1 MSLKR
6 KMIPIGVEN
15 FEKLRR
21 NDMYYVDKTE
31 MISDLIMNHGDA
43 NLFTRPRRFG
53 KTLTMD
59 MLKTFFEIGQD
70 ASLFDGLTISSHS
83 DICEKYQNKYPVVF
97 ISLKGATGST
107 YEKANSMIK
116 QLVAEEYQRHSYLA
130 DSDILDS
137 IEKDQFNRIRS
148 ISLNEGDLENSLRTL
163 TRLLCKHHNQKVIL
177 LIDEYDVPLDKSFLN
192 GYYDDMVSFIRIFVG
207 EALKTND
214 NTEFASVTGCLRISK
229 ESIFTGVN
237 NFKVFSIND
246 TRFSDYFGFTN
257 DEVREM
263 LSYYGIIDKY
273 ETTKAWYDG
282 YLFGKTEIYCPW
294 DVLNHCDTVVNTDDI
309 EPQAYWINSS
319 GNDIIRKFI
328 EMANSTTKS
337 ELELLIAGNTVVKTI
352 KQELTY
358 ADLYSSIENMWS
370 ILYMTGYLTKRS
382 IPERKQFELAIPNL
396 EIREIF
402 EEQIYEW
409 FKDFSRK
416 DSSTLNAFCQTF
428 ADGNAEEAQKQFTAF
443 LRKTISIRDTYVKAA
458 KKENFY
464 HGFVAGLVSGFN
476 GYVVVSNRE
485 SGNGRFDLVVKQ
497 RSKWHYAAILEFKIV
512 DKFNQMLKACDEAL
526 QQIED
531 KDYEASLRDEQY
543 ENIAKLGICF
553 CQKRCRVKSGGIDRF
568 EY

>member
-6 KMIPIGVEN
+6 KMLPIGVEN

-53 KTLTMD
+53 KTLTMN

-192 GYYDDMVSFIRIFVG
+192 GYYDDMVSFIRIFLG

-214 NTEFASVTGCLRISK
+214 NTEFAVVTGCLRISK

-237 NFKVFSIND
+237 NFKVFSVND

-257 DEVREM
+257 DEVKEM

-337 ELELLIAGNTVVKTI
+337 ELELLIAGNTVIKTI

-464 HGFVAGLVSGFN
+464 HGILLGLLSYRDDWIVK
-476 GYVVVSNRE
+476 SNVE
-485 SGNGRFDLVVKQ
+485 SGDGYSDIVIKIPDDEIGMIIEVKYGEDADMEKSCADALAQ
-497 RSKWHYAAILEFKIV
+497 IERMNYSEILEDDEVQTIYKYGIACYKKRCKIV
-512 DKFNQMLKACDEAL
+512 KA
-526 QQIED
+526 
-531 KDYEASLRDEQY
+531 
-543 ENIAKLGICF
+543 
-553 CQKRCRVKSGGIDRF
+553 
-568 EY
+568 

>member
-6 KMIPIGVEN
+6 KMLPIGVEN

-21 NDMYYVDKTE
+21 NDMYYVDKKE

-192 GYYDDMVSFIRIFVG
+192 GYYDDMVSFIRIFLG

-214 NTEFASVTGCLRISK
+214 NTEFAIVTGCLRISK

-464 HGFVAGLVSGFN
+464 HGILLGLLSYRDDWIVK
-476 GYVVVSNRE
+476 SNVE
-485 SGNGRFDLVVKQ
+485 SGDGYSDIVIKIPDDEIGMIIEVKYGEDADMEKGCADALAQ
-497 RSKWHYAAILEFKIV
+497 IERLNYSEILEDDEVQTIYKYGIACYKKRCKIV
-512 DKFNQMLKACDEAL
+512 KA
-526 QQIED
+526 
-531 KDYEASLRDEQY
+531 
-543 ENIAKLGICF
+543 
-553 CQKRCRVKSGGIDRF
+553 
-568 EY
+568 

>member
-6 KMIPIGVEN
+6 KMLPIGVEN

-97 ISLKGATGST
+97 ISLKSATGST
-107 YEKANSMIK
+107 YEKADSMIK

-192 GYYDDMVSFIRIFVG
+192 GYYDDMVSFIRIFLG

-214 NTEFASVTGCLRISK
+214 NTEFAVVTGCLRISK

-257 DEVREM
+257 DEVKEM

-294 DVLNHCDTVVNTDDI
+294 DVLNHCDTVVNTDDT

-464 HGFVAGLVSGFN
+464 HGILLGLLSYRDDWIVK
-476 GYVVVSNRE
+476 SNVE
-485 SGNGRFDLVVKQ
+485 SGDGYSDIVIKIPDDEIGMIIEVKYGEDADMEKGCADALAQ
-497 RSKWHYAAILEFKIV
+497 IERMHYSEILEDDEVQTIYKYGIACYKKRCKIV
-512 DKFNQMLKACDEAL
+512 KA
-526 QQIED
+526 
-531 KDYEASLRDEQY
+531 
-543 ENIAKLGICF
+543 
-553 CQKRCRVKSGGIDRF
+553 
-568 EY
+568 

>member
-6 KMIPIGVEN
+6 KMLPIGVEN

-107 YEKANSMIK
+107 YEKADSMIK

-192 GYYDDMVSFIRIFVG
+192 GYYDDMVSFIRIFLG

-214 NTEFASVTGCLRISK
+214 NTEFAVVTGCLRISK

-257 DEVREM
+257 DEVKEM

-273 ETTKAWYDG
+273 ETTKAWYD
-282 YLFGKTEIYCPW
+282 
-294 DVLNHCDTVVNTDDI
+294 CDTVVNTDVT

-464 HGFVAGLVSGFN
+464 HGILLGLLSYRDDWIVK
-476 GYVVVSNRE
+476 SNVE
-485 SGNGRFDLVVKQ
+485 SGDGYSDIVIKIPDDEIGMIIEVKYGEDADMEKGCADALVQ
-497 RSKWHYAAILEFKIV
+497 IERMNYSEILEDDEVQTIYKYGIACYKKRCKIV
-512 DKFNQMLKACDEAL
+512 KA
-526 QQIED
+526 
-531 KDYEASLRDEQY
+531 
-543 ENIAKLGICF
+543 
-553 CQKRCRVKSGGIDRF
+553 
-568 EY
+568 

>member
-6 KMIPIGVEN
+6 KMLPIGVEN

-31 MISDLIMNHGDA
+31 MISDLITNHGDA

-59 MLKTFFEIGQD
+59 MLKTFFEIGQN

-83 DICEKYQNKYPVVF
+83 DICKKYQNKYPVVF

-107 YEKANSMIK
+107 YEKADSMIK

-192 GYYDDMVSFIRIFVG
+192 GYYDDMVSFIRIFLG

-214 NTEFASVTGCLRISK
+214 NTEFAVVTGCLRISK

-257 DEVREM
+257 DEVKEM

-294 DVLNHCDTVVNTDDI
+294 NVLNHCDTVVNTDDT

-337 ELELLIAGNTVVKTI
+337 ELELLIAGNTVVKII

-464 HGFVAGLVSGFN
+464 HGILLGLLSYRDDWIVK
-476 GYVVVSNRE
+476 SNVE
-485 SGNGRFDLVVKQ
+485 SGDGYSDIVIKIPDDEIGMIIEVKYGEDADMEKGCADALAQ
-497 RSKWHYAAILEFKIV
+497 IERMNYSEILEDDEVQTIYKYGIACYKKRCKIV
-512 DKFNQMLKACDEAL
+512 KA
-526 QQIED
+526 
-531 KDYEASLRDEQY
+531 
-543 ENIAKLGICF
+543 
-553 CQKRCRVKSGGIDRF
+553 
-568 EY
+568 

>member
-1 MSLKR
+1 MSLNR
-6 KMIPIGVEN
+6 NMLPIGVEN

-192 GYYDDMVSFIRIFVG
+192 GYYDDMVSFIRIFLG
-207 EALKTND
+207 EALKTNN
-214 NTEFASVTGCLRISK
+214 NTEFAVVTGCLRISK

-257 DEVREM
+257 DEVKEM

-464 HGFVAGLVSGFN
+464 HGILLGLLSYRDDWIVK
-476 GYVVVSNRE
+476 SNVE
-485 SGNGRFDLVVKQ
+485 SGDGYSDIVIKIPDDEIGMIIEVKYGEDADMEKGCADALAQ
-497 RSKWHYAAILEFKIV
+497 IERMNYSEILEDDEVQTIYKYGIACYKKRCKIV
-512 DKFNQMLKACDEAL
+512 KA
-526 QQIED
+526 
-531 KDYEASLRDEQY
+531 
-543 ENIAKLGICF
+543 
-553 CQKRCRVKSGGIDRF
+553 
-568 EY
+568 

>member
-6 KMIPIGVEN
+6 KMLPIGVEN

-192 GYYDDMVSFIRIFVG
+192 GYYDDMVSFIRIFLG
-207 EALKTND
+207 EALKTNN
-214 NTEFASVTGCLRISK
+214 NTEFAVVTGCLRISK

-257 DEVREM
+257 DEVKEM

-464 HGFVAGLVSGFN
+464 HGILLGLLSYRDDWIVK
-476 GYVVVSNRE
+476 SNVE
-485 SGNGRFDLVVKQ
+485 SGDGYSDIVIKIPDDEIGMIIEVKYGEDADMEKGCADALAQ
-497 RSKWHYAAILEFKIV
+497 IERMNYSEILEDDEMQTIYKYGIACYKKRCKIV
-512 DKFNQMLKACDEAL
+512 KA
-526 QQIED
+526 
-531 KDYEASLRDEQY
+531 
-543 ENIAKLGICF
+543 
-553 CQKRCRVKSGGIDRF
+553 
-568 EY
+568 

>member
-6 KMIPIGVEN
+6 KMLPIGVEN

-59 MLKTFFEIGQD
+59 MLKTFFVIVQD

-192 GYYDDMVSFIRIFVG
+192 GYYDDMVSFIRIFLG

-214 NTEFASVTGCLRISK
+214 NTEFAIVTGCLRISK

-464 HGFVAGLVSGFN
+464 HGILLGLLSYRDDWIVK
-476 GYVVVSNRE
+476 SNVE
-485 SGNGRFDLVVKQ
+485 SGDGYSDIVIKIPDDEIGMIIEVKYGEDADMEKGCADALAQ
-497 RSKWHYAAILEFKIV
+497 IERMNYSEILEDDEVQTIYKYGIACYKKRCKIV
-512 DKFNQMLKACDEAL
+512 KA
-526 QQIED
+526 
-531 KDYEASLRDEQY
+531 
-543 ENIAKLGICF
+543 
-553 CQKRCRVKSGGIDRF
+553 
-568 EY
+568 

>member
-6 KMIPIGVEN
+6 KMLPIGVEN

-192 GYYDDMVSFIRIFVG
+192 GYYDDMVSFIRIFLG
-207 EALKTND
+207 EALKTNN
-214 NTEFASVTGCLRISK
+214 NTEFAVVTGCLRISK

-257 DEVREM
+257 DEVKEM

-443 LRKTISIRDTYVKAA
+443 LRKTISIRDTYVKAT

-464 HGFVAGLVSGFN
+464 HGILLGLLSYRDDWIVK
-476 GYVVVSNRE
+476 SNVE
-485 SGNGRFDLVVKQ
+485 SGDGYSDIVIKIPDDEIGMIIEVKYGEDADMEKGCADALAQ
-497 RSKWHYAAILEFKIV
+497 IERMNYSEILEDDEVQTIYKYGIACYKKRCKIV
-512 DKFNQMLKACDEAL
+512 KA
-526 QQIED
+526 
-531 KDYEASLRDEQY
+531 
-543 ENIAKLGICF
+543 
-553 CQKRCRVKSGGIDRF
+553 
-568 EY
+568 

>member
-6 KMIPIGVEN
+6 KMLPIGVEN

-192 GYYDDMVSFIRIFVG
+192 GYYDDMVSFIRIFLG

-214 NTEFASVTGCLRISK
+214 NTEFAVVTGCLRISK

-257 DEVREM
+257 DEVKEM

-337 ELELLIAGNTVVKTI
+337 ELELLIAGNTVIKTI

-464 HGFVAGLVSGFN
+464 HGILLGLLSYRDDWIVK
-476 GYVVVSNRE
+476 SNVE
-485 SGNGRFDLVVKQ
+485 SGDGYSDIVIKIPDDEIGMIIEVKYGEDADMEKGCADALAQ
-497 RSKWHYAAILEFKIV
+497 IERMNYSEILEDDEVQTIYKYGIACYKKRCKIV
-512 DKFNQMLKACDEAL
+512 KA
-526 QQIED
+526 
-531 KDYEASLRDEQY
+531 
-543 ENIAKLGICF
+543 
-553 CQKRCRVKSGGIDRF
+553 
-568 EY
+568 

>member
-6 KMIPIGVEN
+6 KMLPIGVEN

-107 YEKANSMIK
+107 YEKADSMIK

-192 GYYDDMVSFIRIFVG
+192 GYYDDMVSFIRIFLG

-214 NTEFASVTGCLRISK
+214 NTEFAVVTGCLRISK

-257 DEVREM
+257 DEVKEM

-294 DVLNHCDTVVNTDDI
+294 DVLNHCDTVVNTDDT

-464 HGFVAGLVSGFN
+464 HGILLGLLSYRDDWIVK
-476 GYVVVSNRE
+476 SNVE
-485 SGNGRFDLVVKQ
+485 SGDGYSDIVIKIPDDEIGMIIEVKYGEDADMEKGCADALAQ
-497 RSKWHYAAILEFKIV
+497 IERMNYSEILEDDEVQTIYKYGIACYKKRCKIV
-512 DKFNQMLKACDEAL
+512 KA
-526 QQIED
+526 
-531 KDYEASLRDEQY
+531 
-543 ENIAKLGICF
+543 
-553 CQKRCRVKSGGIDRF
+553 
-568 EY
+568 

>member
-6 KMIPIGVEN
+6 KMLPIGVEN

-192 GYYDDMVSFIRIFVG
+192 GYYDDMVSFIRIFLG

-214 NTEFASVTGCLRISK
+214 NTEFAIVTGCLRISK

-458 KKENFY
+458 KKKNFY
-464 HGFVAGLVSGFN
+464 HGILLGLLSYRDDWIVK
-476 GYVVVSNRE
+476 SNVE
-485 SGNGRFDLVVKQ
+485 SGDGYSDIVIKIPDDEIGMIIEVKYGEDADMEKGCADALAQ
-497 RSKWHYAAILEFKIV
+497 IERMNYSEILEDDEVQTIYKYGIACYKKRCKIV
-512 DKFNQMLKACDEAL
+512 KA
-526 QQIED
+526 
-531 KDYEASLRDEQY
+531 
-543 ENIAKLGICF
+543 
-553 CQKRCRVKSGGIDRF
+553 
-568 EY
+568 

>member
-6 KMIPIGVEN
+6 KMLPIGVEN

-107 YEKANSMIK
+107 YEKADSMIK

-192 GYYDDMVSFIRIFVG
+192 GYYDDMVSFIRIFLG

-214 NTEFASVTGCLRISK
+214 NTEFAVVTGCLRISK

-257 DEVREM
+257 DEVKEM

-294 DVLNHCDTVVNTDDI
+294 DVLNHCDTVVNTDDT

-464 HGFVAGLVSGFN
+464 HGILLGLLSYRDDWIVK
-476 GYVVVSNRE
+476 SNVE
-485 SGNGRFDLVVKQ
+485 SGDGYSDIVIKIPDDEIGMIIEVKYGEDADMEKGCADALVQ
-497 RSKWHYAAILEFKIV
+497 IERMNYSEILEDDEVQTIYKYGIACYKKRCKIV
-512 DKFNQMLKACDEAL
+512 KA
-526 QQIED
+526 
-531 KDYEASLRDEQY
+531 
-543 ENIAKLGICF
+543 
-553 CQKRCRVKSGGIDRF
+553 
-568 EY
+568 

>member
-6 KMIPIGVEN
+6 KMLPIGVEN

-31 MISDLIMNHGDA
+31 MVSDLIMNHGDA

-137 IEKDQFNRIRS
+137 IEKEQFNRIRS
-148 ISLNEGDLENSLRTL
+148 ISLNEGDLENSLRIL

-192 GYYDDMVSFIRIFVG
+192 GYYDDMVSFIRIFLG

-214 NTEFASVTGCLRISK
+214 NTEFAIVTGCLRISK

-257 DEVREM
+257 DEVKEM

-464 HGFVAGLVSGFN
+464 HRILLGLLSYRDDWIVK
-476 GYVVVSNRE
+476 SNAE
-485 SGNGRFDLVVKQ
+485 SGDGYSDIVIKIPDDEIGMIIEVKYGEDADMEKGCADALAQ
-497 RSKWHYAAILEFKIV
+497 IERMNYSEILEDDEVQTIYKYGIACYKKRCKIV
-512 DKFNQMLKACDEAL
+512 KA
-526 QQIED
+526 
-531 KDYEASLRDEQY
+531 
-543 ENIAKLGICF
+543 
-553 CQKRCRVKSGGIDRF
+553 
-568 EY
+568 

>member
-6 KMIPIGVEN
+6 KMLPIGVEN

-137 IEKDQFNRIRS
+137 IEKDQFKRIRS

-192 GYYDDMVSFIRIFVG
+192 GYYDDMVSFIRIFLG

-214 NTEFASVTGCLRISK
+214 NTEFAIVTGCLRISK

-464 HGFVAGLVSGFN
+464 HGILLGLLSYRDDWIVK
-476 GYVVVSNRE
+476 SNVE
-485 SGNGRFDLVVKQ
+485 SGDGYSDIVIKIPDDEIGMIIEVKYGEDADMEKGCADALAQ
-497 RSKWHYAAILEFKIV
+497 IERMNYSEILEDDEVQTIYKYGIACYKKRCKIV
-512 DKFNQMLKACDEAL
+512 KA
-526 QQIED
+526 
-531 KDYEASLRDEQY
+531 
-543 ENIAKLGICF
+543 
-553 CQKRCRVKSGGIDRF
+553 
-568 EY
+568 

>member
-6 KMIPIGVEN
+6 KMLPIGVEN

-192 GYYDDMVSFIRIFVG
+192 GYYDDMVSFIRIFLG

-214 NTEFASVTGCLRISK
+214 NTEFAIVTGCLRISK

-257 DEVREM
+257 DEVKEM

-337 ELELLIAGNTVVKTI
+337 ELELLIAGNTVIKTI

-428 ADGNAEEAQKQFTAF
+428 ADGNEEEAQKQFTAF

-464 HGFVAGLVSGFN
+464 HGILLGLLSYRDDWIVK
-476 GYVVVSNRE
+476 SNVE
-485 SGNGRFDLVVKQ
+485 SGDGYSDIVIKIPDDEIGMIIEVKYGEDADMEKGCADALAQ
-497 RSKWHYAAILEFKIV
+497 IERMNYSEILEDDEVQTIYKYGIACYKKRCKIV
-512 DKFNQMLKACDEAL
+512 KA
-526 QQIED
+526 
-531 KDYEASLRDEQY
+531 
-543 ENIAKLGICF
+543 
-553 CQKRCRVKSGGIDRF
+553 
-568 EY
+568 

>member
-6 KMIPIGVEN
+6 KMLPIGVEN

-53 KTLTMD
+53 KTLTMN

-192 GYYDDMVSFIRIFVG
+192 GYYDDMVSFIRIFLG

-214 NTEFASVTGCLRISK
+214 NTEFAVVTGCLRISK

-237 NFKVFSIND
+237 NFKVFSVND

-257 DEVREM
+257 DEVKEM

-464 HGFVAGLVSGFN
+464 HGILLGLLSYRDDWIVK
-476 GYVVVSNRE
+476 SNVE
-485 SGNGRFDLVVKQ
+485 SGDGYSDIVIKIPDDEIGMIIEVKYGEDADMEKGCADALAQ
-497 RSKWHYAAILEFKIV
+497 IERMNYSEILEDDEVQTIYKYGIACYKKRCKIV
-512 DKFNQMLKACDEAL
+512 KA
-526 QQIED
+526 
-531 KDYEASLRDEQY
+531 
-543 ENIAKLGICF
+543 
-553 CQKRCRVKSGGIDRF
+553 
-568 EY
+568 

>member
-6 KMIPIGVEN
+6 KMLPIGVEN

-192 GYYDDMVSFIRIFVG
+192 GYYDDMVSFIRIFLG
-207 EALKTND
+207 EALKTNN
-214 NTEFASVTGCLRISK
+214 NTEFAIVTGCLRISK

-257 DEVREM
+257 DEVKEM

-464 HGFVAGLVSGFN
+464 HGILLGLLSYRDDWIVK
-476 GYVVVSNRE
+476 SNVE
-485 SGNGRFDLVVKQ
+485 SGDGYSDIVIKIPDDEIGMIIEVKYGEDADMEKGCADALAQ
-497 RSKWHYAAILEFKIV
+497 IERMNYSEILEDDEVQTIYKYGIACYKKRCKIV
-512 DKFNQMLKACDEAL
+512 KA
-526 QQIED
+526 
-531 KDYEASLRDEQY
+531 
-543 ENIAKLGICF
+543 
-553 CQKRCRVKSGGIDRF
+553 
-568 EY
+568 

>member
-6 KMIPIGVEN
+6 KMLPIGVEN

-192 GYYDDMVSFIRIFVG
+192 GYYDDMVSFIRIFLG
-207 EALKTND
+207 EALKTNN
-214 NTEFASVTGCLRISK
+214 NTEFAVVTGCLRISK

-257 DEVREM
+257 DEVKEM

-464 HGFVAGLVSGFN
+464 HGILLGLLSYRDDWIVK
-476 GYVVVSNRE
+476 SNVE
-485 SGNGRFDLVVKQ
+485 SGDGYSDIVIKIPDDEIGMIIEVKYGEDADMEKGCADALAQ
-497 RSKWHYAAILEFKIV
+497 IEGMNYSEILEDDEVQTIYKYGIACYKKRCKIV
-512 DKFNQMLKACDEAL
+512 KA
-526 QQIED
+526 
-531 KDYEASLRDEQY
+531 
-543 ENIAKLGICF
+543 
-553 CQKRCRVKSGGIDRF
+553 
-568 EY
+568 

>member
-6 KMIPIGVEN
+6 KMLPIGVEN

-31 MISDLIMNHGDA
+31 MVSDLIMNHGDA

-137 IEKDQFNRIRS
+137 IEKEQFNRIRS
-148 ISLNEGDLENSLRTL
+148 ISLNEGDLENSLRIL

-192 GYYDDMVSFIRIFVG
+192 GYYDDMVSFIRIFLG

-214 NTEFASVTGCLRISK
+214 NTEFAIVTGCLRISK

-464 HGFVAGLVSGFN
+464 HGILLGLLSYRDDWIVK
-476 GYVVVSNRE
+476 SNVE
-485 SGNGRFDLVVKQ
+485 SGDGYSDIVIKIPDDEIGMIIEVKYGEDADMEKGCADALAQ
-497 RSKWHYAAILEFKIV
+497 IERMNYSEILEDDEVQTIYKYGIACYKKRCKIV
-512 DKFNQMLKACDEAL
+512 KA
-526 QQIED
+526 
-531 KDYEASLRDEQY
+531 
-543 ENIAKLGICF
+543 
-553 CQKRCRVKSGGIDRF
+553 
-568 EY
+568 

>member
-6 KMIPIGVEN
+6 KMLPIGVEN

-192 GYYDDMVSFIRIFVG
+192 GYYDDMVSFIRIFLG
-207 EALKTND
+207 EALKTNN
-214 NTEFASVTGCLRISK
+214 NTEFAVVTGFLRISK

-257 DEVREM
+257 DEVKEM

-464 HGFVAGLVSGFN
+464 HGILLGLLSYRDDWIVK
-476 GYVVVSNRE
+476 SNVE
-485 SGNGRFDLVVKQ
+485 SGDGYSDIVIKIPDDEIGMIIEVKYGEDADMEKGCADALAQ
-497 RSKWHYAAILEFKIV
+497 IERMNYSEILEDDEVQTIYKYGIACYKKRCKIV
-512 DKFNQMLKACDEAL
+512 KA
-526 QQIED
+526 
-531 KDYEASLRDEQY
+531 
-543 ENIAKLGICF
+543 
-553 CQKRCRVKSGGIDRF
+553 
-568 EY
+568 

>member
-6 KMIPIGVEN
+6 KMLPIGVEN

-192 GYYDDMVSFIRIFVG
+192 GYYDDMVSFIRIFLG

-214 NTEFASVTGCLRISK
+214 NTEFAIVTGCLRISK

-282 YLFGKTEIYCPW
+282 YLFGKTEIDCPW

-464 HGFVAGLVSGFN
+464 HGILLGLLSYRDDWIVK
-476 GYVVVSNRE
+476 SNVE
-485 SGNGRFDLVVKQ
+485 SGDGYSDIVIKIPDDEIGMIIEVKYGEDADMEKGCADALAQ
-497 RSKWHYAAILEFKIV
+497 IERMNYSEILEDDEVQTIYKYGIACYKKRCKIV
-512 DKFNQMLKACDEAL
+512 KA
-526 QQIED
+526 
-531 KDYEASLRDEQY
+531 
-543 ENIAKLGICF
+543 
-553 CQKRCRVKSGGIDRF
+553 
-568 EY
+568 

>member
-6 KMIPIGVEN
+6 KMLPIGVEN

-192 GYYDDMVSFIRIFVG
+192 GYYDDMVSFIRIFLG

-214 NTEFASVTGCLRISK
+214 NTEFAIVTGCLRISK

-273 ETTKAWYDG
+273 ETTKAWYEG

-464 HGFVAGLVSGFN
+464 HGILLGLLSYRDDWIVK
-476 GYVVVSNRE
+476 SNVE
-485 SGNGRFDLVVKQ
+485 SGDGYSDIVIKIPDDEIGMIIEVKYGEDADMEKGCADALAQ
-497 RSKWHYAAILEFKIV
+497 IERMNYSEILEDDEVQTIYKYGIACYKKRCKIV
-512 DKFNQMLKACDEAL
+512 KA
-526 QQIED
+526 
-531 KDYEASLRDEQY
+531 
-543 ENIAKLGICF
+543 
-553 CQKRCRVKSGGIDRF
+553 
-568 EY
+568 

>member
-6 KMIPIGVEN
+6 KMLPIGVEN

-192 GYYDDMVSFIRIFVG
+192 GYYDDMVSFIRIFLG

-214 NTEFASVTGCLRISK
+214 NTEFAVVTGCLRISK

-257 DEVREM
+257 DEVKEM

-337 ELELLIAGNTVVKTI
+337 ELELLIAGNTVIKTI

-443 LRKTISIRDTYVKAA
+443 LRKTISIRDTYIKAA

-464 HGFVAGLVSGFN
+464 HGILLGLLSYRDDWIVK
-476 GYVVVSNRE
+476 SNVE
-485 SGNGRFDLVVKQ
+485 SGDGYSDIVIKIPDDEIGMIIEVKYGEDADMEKGCADALAQ
-497 RSKWHYAAILEFKIV
+497 IERMNYSEILEDDEVQTIYKYGIACYKKRCKIV
-512 DKFNQMLKACDEAL
+512 KA
-526 QQIED
+526 
-531 KDYEASLRDEQY
+531 
-543 ENIAKLGICF
+543 
-553 CQKRCRVKSGGIDRF
+553 
-568 EY
+568 